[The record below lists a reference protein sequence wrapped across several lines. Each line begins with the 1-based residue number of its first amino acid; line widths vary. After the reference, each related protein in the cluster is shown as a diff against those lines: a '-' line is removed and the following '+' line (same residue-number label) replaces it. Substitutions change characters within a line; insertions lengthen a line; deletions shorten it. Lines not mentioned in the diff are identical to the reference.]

1 MEVVLVIAYLV
12 WSYFVGHR
20 LLTDRFLWLEEP
32 HHVNKICKIAL
43 CLVIGY
49 FIGGLYLIYLLIR
62 LLWSIF

>member
-20 LLTDRFLWLEEP
+20 LLTGRFYWLDEP
-32 HHVNKICKIAL
+32 RPVNMICKIVL
-43 CLVIGY
+43 CLIVGY